1 MIDNKLQKLRLQN
14 KTPIYI
20 IRGSSESK
28 SLILNKKGVSGFE
41 KTIFVIIIFLVF
53 IAISPVLLGDDILEM
68 FDFLPVWFYPFVL
81 ICIALGVAYLIK
93 K

>member
-53 IAISPVLLGDDILEM
+53 SMIYHNNKLYNAIKI
-68 FDFLPVWFYPFVL
+68 
-81 ICIALGVAYLIK
+81 IALMIR
-93 K
+93 